1 MQKSIKLSYS
11 IPINESGLINDEFM
25 IGGTAISCTTTSNN
39 HKFIA
44 EELRESA
51 STLIGVPLLV
61 DHRNEI
67 SAIKGR
73 VKSGEYDE
81 DNSRINF
88 KAIIKDSEI
97 KRMIKEG
104 LINSVS
110 VGATVRDV
118 EEIDEVLVP
127 RGIVFKELSLVAVP
141 ADSNAT
147 FSVAL
152 KEAYSAQ
159 EKMKKCTECDKM
171 IPEEK
176 MNAHMEKMH
185 PKKMEKSEDIQP
197 VNTEVINTSQVS
209 DNLKG
214 GLKEMETQE
223 KAEKSEMSQ
232 VTEMLKSF
240 QEQLTTM
247 KAETE
252 KAKAD
257 AAKAQAEKLAL
268 EEKMNKHVEVS
279 EKESS
284 KYKIEQGFGALR
296 GVSFTYVR

>member
-11 IPINESGLINDEFM
+11 VPINESGLINDEFL

-51 STLIGVPLLV
+51 QTLNGVPLLV

-81 DNSRINF
+81 ENSRINF

-97 KRMIKEG
+97 KKMIKDG

-176 MNAHMEKMH
+176 MGAHMEKMH
-185 PKKMEKSEDIQP
+185 PKKESQVQP
-197 VNTEVINTSQVS
+197 VNTEVITTSQVS
-209 DNLKG
+209 DKLKG

-232 VTEMLKSF
+232 VTDMLKNF
-240 QEQLTTM
+240 QEQLNAM
-247 KAETE
+247 KLETE
-252 KAKAD
+252 KAKAETV
-257 AAKAQAEKLAL
+257 KVQAEKLAL